1 MKKIRSVLV
10 ANRGEIAIRVFRA
23 CNELGIRTVAIYSKE
38 DSLSLHRFRADESYL
53 VGEGKKPVDAYLDIE
68 DIIRIAHEHDVDAI
82 HPGYGFLSENADLAK
97 RCEEE
102 GIIFIG
108 PKVEHLI
115 MFGDKINARIQAKK
129 AGIQYIPGSD
139 GPVMNYAEVEKFA
152 KQVGF
157 PIMLKA
163 VNGGGGRG
171 MRMVDRM
178 ADLRDAY
185 DRAKSEAKLAF
196 GSDEIYLEKC
206 IVALLNE
213 NDEPLPETDG
223 TRVIFIVGVNG
234 VGKTTTIGKL
244 AKYYKQQGKS
254 VMLAAGDT
262 FRAAA
267 SEQLTIWADRVGV
280 PIVKHQEGA
289 DAAAV
294 VFDATASAKAKGMDI
309 LLVDTAGRLQ
319 TKSNLM
325 EELRKMARV
334 ASRNIEGAPQETLL
348 VLDATTGQNAVSQA
362 KLFGDVVPL
371 TGVVLTK
378 LDGTAKGGV
387 ILSVKRE
394 LGVPVRWVGVGEGVD
409 DLRPFDAAQ
418 FADALFD
425 KNVAAREASD
435 ED

>member
-1 MKKIRSVLV
+1 MGFFSKLRKGLEKTKHSLIQNIETVVRGYAKIDDDMYDDLEAVMLTGDIGV
-10 ANRGEIAIRVFRA
+10 ETT
-23 CNELGIRTVAIYSKE
+23 EYLLDQIRTGVKSKE
-38 DSLSLHRFRADESYL
+38 IKD
-53 VGEGKKPVDAYLDIE
+53 GN
-68 DIIRIAHEHDVDAI
+68 DVV
-82 HPGYGFLSENADLAK
+82 P
-97 RCEEE
+97 
-102 GIIFIG
+102 
-108 PKVEHLI
+108 
-115 MFGDKINARIQAKK
+115 
-129 AGIQYIPGSD
+129 
-139 GPVMNYAEVEKFA
+139 
-152 KQVGF
+152 
-157 PIMLKA
+157 
-163 VNGGGGRG
+163 
-171 MRMVDRM
+171 
-178 ADLRDAY
+178 
-185 DRAKSEAKLAF
+185 
-196 GSDEIYLEKC
+196 YLEKC

-223 TRVIFIVGVNG
+223 PRVIFIVGVNG

-325 EELRKMARV
+325 EELRKMAR
-334 ASRNIEGAPQETLL
+334 NIEGAPQETLL

>member
-1 MKKIRSVLV
+1 MGFFSRLRKGLEKTKNSLIQNIETVVCGYAKIDEDMYDDLEAIMLTGDNCIETTDYLLGKIREGVK
-10 ANRGEIAIRVFRA
+10 
-23 CNELGIRTVAIYSKE
+23 SKE
-38 DSLSLHRFRADESYL
+38 
-53 VGEGKKPVDAYLDIE
+53 IE
-68 DIIRIAHEHDVDAI
+68 NGNDVV
-82 HPGYGFLSENADLAK
+82 P
-97 RCEEE
+97 
-102 GIIFIG
+102 
-108 PKVEHLI
+108 
-115 MFGDKINARIQAKK
+115 
-129 AGIQYIPGSD
+129 
-139 GPVMNYAEVEKFA
+139 
-152 KQVGF
+152 
-157 PIMLKA
+157 
-163 VNGGGGRG
+163 
-171 MRMVDRM
+171 
-178 ADLRDAY
+178 
-185 DRAKSEAKLAF
+185 
-196 GSDEIYLEKC
+196 YLEKC
-206 IVALLNE
+206 IVALLEENNE
-213 NDEPLPETDG
+213 PVPDRTGSTE
-223 TRVIFIVGVNG
+223 VIFIVGVNG

-244 AKYYKQQGKS
+244 AKYYTQQGKS

-267 SEQLTIWADRVGV
+267 SEQLTIWAQRTGV

-294 VFDATASAKAKGMDI
+294 VFDATASAKARGIDI

-325 EELRKMARV
+325 EELRKMARI
-334 ASRNIEGAPQETLL
+334 AGRNIEGAPHETLL

-378 LDGTAKGGV
+378 LDGTAKGGI

-425 KNVAAREASD
+425 KNIEKREQED
-435 ED
+435 E

>member
-1 MKKIRSVLV
+1 MGFFSRLRKGLEKTQNSLIQNIETVVRGYAKIDEEMYEDLEAIMLTGDIGIETTDYLLGKIREGVK
-10 ANRGEIAIRVFRA
+10 
-23 CNELGIRTVAIYSKE
+23 SKE
-38 DSLSLHRFRADESYL
+38 
-53 VGEGKKPVDAYLDIE
+53 IE
-68 DIIRIAHEHDVDAI
+68 DGNDVV
-82 HPGYGFLSENADLAK
+82 P
-97 RCEEE
+97 
-102 GIIFIG
+102 
-108 PKVEHLI
+108 
-115 MFGDKINARIQAKK
+115 
-129 AGIQYIPGSD
+129 
-139 GPVMNYAEVEKFA
+139 
-152 KQVGF
+152 
-157 PIMLKA
+157 
-163 VNGGGGRG
+163 
-171 MRMVDRM
+171 
-178 ADLRDAY
+178 
-185 DRAKSEAKLAF
+185 
-196 GSDEIYLEKC
+196 YLEKC
-206 IVALLNE
+206 IVALLEENNE
-213 NDEPLPETDG
+213 PVPDRTGSTE
-223 TRVIFIVGVNG
+223 VIFIVGVNG

-244 AKYYKQQGKS
+244 AKYYTQQGKS

-267 SEQLTIWADRVGV
+267 SEQLTIWAQRTGV

-294 VFDATASAKAKGMDI
+294 VFDATASAKARGIDI

-334 ASRNIEGAPQETLL
+334 AGRNIEGAPHETLL

-378 LDGTAKGGV
+378 LDGTAKGGI

-425 KNVAAREASD
+425 KNVEQREQ
-435 ED
+435 EDD